1 MVLAIDIGNTNIV
14 IGVFDNS
21 KIIFV
26 ERLNTNKSSTILEY
40 AVSFKTVL
48 EIYKIDPET
57 IEGSII
63 SSVVPSVTSTVNEAI
78 KKIINKNSI
87 IVGSGIKTGLNI
99 LIDNPAQ
106 LGSDLVVGAVAG
118 AAKYSLP
125 LAIIDMGTAT
135 TISVIDSKRNY
146 IGGMIIPGVRV
157 SLDSLISRTAQL
169 PNISFEPPVKI
180 IGKNTVDCMKSGIIY
195 GSAANIEGVL
205 DRIENEIG
213 ETLTVVATGGLAEV
227 IIPYCKR
234 DIILDNELLLDG
246 LMIIY
251 NKNK

>member
-48 EIYKIDPET
+48 EIYKIDPEK

-63 SSVVPSVTSTVNEAI
+63 SSVIPSVTPVVNEAI
-78 KKIINKNSI
+78 KKIINKNSV

-99 LIDNPAQ
+99 IIDNPAQ

-118 AAKYSLP
+118 VAKYSLP
-125 LAIIDMGTAT
+125 LAVIDMGTAT

-146 IGGMIIPGVRV
+146 IGGVIMPGVKV

-169 PNISFEPPVKI
+169 PNISLDAPAKV
-180 IGKNTVDCMKSGIIY
+180 IGKNTIDCMKSGIIY
-195 GSAANIEGVL
+195 GSAANIDGVL
-205 DRIENEIG
+205 DRMENEIG
-213 ETLTVVATGGLAEV
+213 QELTVVATGGLAEV
-227 IIPYCKR
+227 VIPYCRKK
-234 DIILDNELLLDG
+234 IILDNELLLDG